1 MSESLE
7 SKSAFPQLPIRER
20 AIEGVKSG
28 LIIGVYF
35 AVLLAIYSAIVRSP
49 QSEFL
54 SHPVVGVLRTVLAFA
69 IAGSVF
75 RVLQP
80 TVTNTLGAVAVGI
93 LCTFIA
99 VIGLTTAL
107 RGSRPSAYLAA
118 LVLGVLGGTIGAV
131 IMWRGWYRQASRAS
145 ST

>member
-1 MSESLE
+1 MSESLKAE
-7 SKSAFPQLPIRER
+7 SAFPQLPIRDR
-20 AIEGVKSG
+20 TVEGAKSG
-28 LIIGVYF
+28 VIIGVYF
-35 AVLLAIYSAIVRSP
+35 AILLGIYSVIIRSP

-54 SHPVVGVLRTVLAFA
+54 SHPIAGVLRVVLAFA

-80 TVTNTLGAVAVGI
+80 TVMNTLGAVGVGI

-99 VIGLTTAL
+99 AIGLTTAL

>member
-7 SKSAFPQLPIRER
+7 SKSAFPQLSLRER
-20 AIEGVKSG
+20 AVRGVKSG

-35 AVLLAIYSAIVRSP
+35 AILLAIYSAIVRSP

-54 SHPVVGVLRTVLAFA
+54 SHPIAGAVRIVLAFA
-69 IAGSVF
+69 FAGAVF

-99 VIGLTTAL
+99 VVGLTTAL
-107 RGSRPSAYLAA
+107 RGSRPSAYLVA
-118 LVLGVLGGTIGAV
+118 LLLGILSGTIGAV